1 MRYGDSIEE
10 SRHYLRLTLEHI
22 GKHGLPTDPI
32 NYCIWYEYASGRN
45 EALNTAIDQHIEK
58 DGVFSEAINQA
69 FFSHF
74 ISGGNE
80 ALTSRVT
87 EELKKI
93 FSDIIGA
100 IKTTNRHFSESENNI
115 DSINEALVPG
125 LSEAD
130 VDKIANQIKNEIKKL
145 EASNSDFKTQLHQA
159 TEEIDRLK
167 AKMARYRNEALKDPL
182 TRVNNRRGFD
192 KKLIDAIATAKNNST
207 TLCIIM
213 TDIDHFK
220 QVNDTHGHL
229 VGDNLLR
236 MVAATIKELTKG
248 KDTIARIGGE
258 EFVIL
263 LPDTPVAGATKL
275 AEDMRRT
282 FENLDLKK
290 KNTGESLGT
299 VTLSFGVTDYKQHET
314 AEAFLKRADKA
325 LYQSKKMGR
334 NRVTCL
340 CVPPDASSVPLNVG
354 APP

>member
-1 MRYGDSIEE
+1 MQYCDSIED
-10 SRHYLRLTLEHI
+10 SRQYLRLTLEHI

-32 NYCIWYEYASGRN
+32 NYCIWYEYATGKN
-45 EALNTAIDQHIEK
+45 EALNTAIDQHIENH
-58 DGVFSEAINQA
+58 GVFSETICRA
-69 FFSHF
+69 FFTQF
-74 ISGGNE
+74 ISGGNQ
-80 ALTSRVT
+80 AITSRVT
-87 EELKKI
+87 EELKKV
-93 FSDIIGA
+93 FSEIIGA
-100 IKTTNRHFSESENNI
+100 IKATNRNFSESGNNI

-130 VDKIANQIKNEIKKL
+130 VDKLANQIKNEIKKL
-145 EASNSDFKTQLHQA
+145 ESSNSDFKTQLHQA

-167 AKMARYRNEALKDPL
+167 AKMARYRNEALRDPL
-182 TRVNNRRGFD
+182 TRIDNRRGFE
-192 KKLIDAIATAKNNST
+192 KKLIDAIATADSNAT

-213 TDIDHFK
+213 ADIDHFK
-220 QVNDTHGHL
+220 QVNDNHGHL

-236 MVAATIKELTKG
+236 MVAATIKDLTKG
-248 KDTIARIGGE
+248 KDTVARIGGE
-258 EFVIL
+258 EFVIM

-299 VTLSFGVTDYKQHET
+299 ITLSFGITDYRQNDT

-325 LYQSKKMGR
+325 LYQSKDMGR

-340 CVPPDASSVPLNVG
+340 
-354 APP
+354 

>member
-1 MRYGDSIEE
+1 MQYCDSIED
-10 SRHYLRLTLEHI
+10 SRQYLRLTLEHI

-32 NYCIWYEYASGRN
+32 NYCIWYEYASGKN
-45 EALNTAIDQHIEK
+45 EALNTAIDQHIENH
-58 DGVFSEAINQA
+58 GVFSEAICRA
-69 FFSHF
+69 FFTQF
-74 ISGGNE
+74 ISGGNQ
-80 ALTSRVT
+80 AITSRVT
-87 EELKKI
+87 EELKKV
-93 FSDIIGA
+93 FSEIIGA
-100 IKTTNRHFSESENNI
+100 IKATNRHFSESGNNI

-130 VDKIANQIKNEIKKL
+130 VDKLANQIKNEIKKL
-145 EASNSDFKTQLHQA
+145 ESSNSDFKTRLHQA

-167 AKMARYRNEALKDPL
+167 AKMARYRNEALRDPL
-182 TRVNNRRGFD
+182 TRIDNRRGFE
-192 KKLIDAIATAKNNST
+192 KKLIDAIATADSNAT

-213 TDIDHFK
+213 ADIDHFK
-220 QVNDTHGHL
+220 QVNDNHGHL

-236 MVAATIKELTKG
+236 MVAATIKDLTKG
-248 KDTIARIGGE
+248 KDTVARIGGE
-258 EFVIL
+258 EFVIM

-299 VTLSFGVTDYKQHET
+299 ITLSFGITDYRQNDT

-325 LYQSKKMGR
+325 LYQSKDMGR

-340 CVPPDASSVPLNVG
+340 
-354 APP
+354 